1 MFNYIKAEMY
11 KWLRRPLLYVSSLI
25 IMSLIVF
32 IFLVVSD
39 NAPMEA
45 RGVLI
50 SIANEFLSAILIF
63 VVILTSIFLEEFKE
77 GTLKNIAS
85 YGLNKEKIFL
95 GKIIIES
102 IIFIMICIAC
112 LITFII
118 CIYAFTIPYE
128 GYSNASLLL
137 LLTKFLVGLPLYLG
151 GIALVNMLM
160 LFCKKEFLLPILY
173 IIILNSRQIILY
185 LEYKVSKSFI
195 YVYRLLLTSQLSKL
209 KIMESINS
217 GMISIALIG
226 AVYTIVFVLIGMK
239 IFRKQ
244 EIK

>member
-102 IIFIMICIAC
+102 IIFIMICIEC

-118 CIYAFTIPYE
+118 CIYAFTISYE